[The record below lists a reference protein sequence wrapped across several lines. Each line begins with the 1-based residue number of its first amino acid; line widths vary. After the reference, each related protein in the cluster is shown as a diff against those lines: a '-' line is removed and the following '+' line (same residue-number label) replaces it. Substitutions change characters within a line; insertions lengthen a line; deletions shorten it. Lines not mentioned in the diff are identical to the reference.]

1 MLSKQF
7 LIKQKRCCGNGCL
20 MCPYIPKHTKGSFK
34 IMNRMGY
41 ACINM
46 QLSKQK
52 PRVYTGRSMIKRTFK
67 SKGINYASELGLQNT
82 KDLFEIIKWNNENGF
97 DFFRITS
104 NLFPWCSEYKLED
117 MPDHW
122 EIAGILGE
130 IGKYVDENNMR
141 ITCHPG
147 PFNVLTSPHPHVVE
161 NCINDLTTH
170 GEVFDMMGLS
180 RTPYNKIN
188 IHIGG
193 VYGDKVSAMERFCT
207 NFHRLP
213 NSVKSRLTVENDDKA
228 SMYSVV
234 DLYEGVYKVI
244 GIPIVFDYHHHAF
257 CTGGLSEE
265 DALEVAISTWPTDII
280 PVVHYSESRQRE
292 QEDPKIR
299 PQAHSDYVID
309 YIDTYGNEV
318 DIMVEAKAKEL
329 AVLKYKEIHEVV

>member
-7 LIKQKRCCGNGCL
+7 LIKQKQCCGKGCL
-20 MCPYIPKHTKGSFK
+20 MCPYSPKHTKGSYK

-46 QLSKQK
+46 QLSNQK
-52 PRVYTGRSMIKRTFK
+52 PRIYTGRSMIKRTFL
-67 SKGINYASELGLQNT
+67 SKGINYASELGLQNC
-82 KDLFEIIKWNNENGF
+82 KDLFEIIKWNKENGF
-97 DFFRITS
+97 NFFRITS
-104 NLFPWCSEYKLED
+104 NLFPWSSEYKLED

-122 EIAGILGE
+122 EICGILGE
-130 IGKYVDENNMR
+130 IGKYVDEHKMR
-141 ITCHPG
+141 LTSHPG
-147 PFNVLTSPHPHVVE
+147 PFNVLTSPHEHVVE
-161 NCINDLTTH
+161 NCVNDLSIH

-193 VYGDKVSAMERFCT
+193 VYGDKKSAMERFCT

-228 SMYSVV
+228 SMYNVQ
-234 DLYEGVYKVI
+234 DLYDGVFKVI
-244 GIPIVFDYHHHAF
+244 GIPIVFDYHHHKF
-257 CTGGLSEE
+257 NTGDLSEQQ
-265 DALEVAISTWPTDII
+265 ALELALSTWGNIV
-280 PVVHYSESRQRE
+280 PVVHYSESRQKE
-292 QEDPKIR
+292 QLDESIR
-299 PQAHSDYVID
+299 PQAHSDYIVD

-329 AVLKYKEIHEVV
+329 AVLKYKELHG